1 MANAKRM
8 LMKNMAWIFILLAH
22 SSVASVEKLC
32 PEVVSKGEG
41 HWPISESKFNIENA
55 IKAKKNLNKTLNKM
69 ETHSTP
75 LTLKNS
81 IGLYSE
87 VKNDLIMIE
96 GYILRA
102 QALDSMANGD
112 NSASVKNWCK
122 FFETQAVV
130 WH

>member
-1 MANAKRM
+1 
-8 LMKNMAWIFILLAH
+8 MKNIALIFILLAH
-22 SSVASVEKLC
+22 SSVASAEKLC

-41 HWPISESKFNIENA
+41 HWPIPESKFNIENA
-55 IKAKKNLNKTLNKM
+55 VKAKKNLNKTLNKM
-69 ETHSTP
+69 ESHSTP
-75 LTLKNS
+75 LTLNNS

-102 QALDSMANGD
+102 QALDSKAKGDDNG
-112 NSASVKNWCK
+112 ASVKYWCN
-122 FFETQAVV
+122 FYQTQAAV

>member
-1 MANAKRM
+1 
-8 LMKNMAWIFILLAH
+8 MKNTAWIFILLIYT
-22 SSVASVEKLC
+22 SIASAQKLC

-41 HWPISESKFNIENA
+41 HWPIPESKFNIENA
-55 IKAKKNLNKTLNKM
+55 IKAKTNLNKTLNKM

-75 LTLKNS
+75 LTLNNS
-81 IGLYSE
+81 VGLYSE

-102 QALDSMANGD
+102 QALDSKASGN
-112 NSASVKNWCK
+112 NSASVKKWCN
-122 FFETQAVV
+122 FFETQAAV